1 MNEEITLMDRIK
13 KLYRPVGKIT
23 DYIPLSAAITFILV
37 LVSSMVGL
45 FITAWLLPPAQTRS
59 PAMQMFA
66 MYFNTIGAWVVALL
80 LILILPGNHKMLKAA
95 GPGMKGNTLK
105 WILYGILI
113 GFGANTFCVLM
124 SILFKDISLSFSQFS
139 IGWCLALFFAVMIQS
154 GSEELLCRLYMFQK
168 LRRRY
173 KSPWVA
179 VIVNSVFFGALHMG
193 NQGANFFGIAQ
204 CVIFGFLASILV
216 WKYKSFWGA
225 VFAHTAWNFTQ
236 NILFG
241 LPNSGVVPVY
251 SFFRLDAASG
261 GLFFDPGFGVEGS
274 PGACLLLTAI
284 TIGLLVYAFRNNL
297 EEQDIW
303 KEDEERILAEQ
314 AQEVP
319 SETA

>member
-124 SILFKDISLSFSQFS
+124 SILFKDISLSFSQFN

-179 VIVNSVFFGALHMG
+179 VVVNSVFFGALHMG

-216 WKYKSFWGA
+216 WKYKSFWGECFA
-225 VFAHTAWNFTQ
+225 KRGELKFSYRLFEKDRELIRYVVVHEFAHF
-236 NILFG
+236 IE
-241 LPNSGVVPVY
+241 PNHSSRFWAVVAEIVPDY
-251 SFFRLDAASG
+251 KELRKRL
-261 GLFFDPGFGVEGS
+261 
-274 PGACLLLTAI
+274 
-284 TIGLLVYAFRNNL
+284 NN
-297 EEQDIW
+297 
-303 KEDEERILAEQ
+303 K
-314 AQEVP
+314 
-319 SETA
+319 